1 MSATSPVR
9 PSAVSQA
16 LARDRLGVPSVIMF
30 ALTAAAP
37 LMVVGA
43 LVTTAWGAIGVTG
56 FPLGFLLMAIVLAV
70 FSFGYVAMSRHLT
83 NAGAFYSYIA
93 RGLGKPWGVAG
104 SFVAL
109 LAYNMLQVG
118 LYGIFGASLSDLL
131 KAKFDVNVKWWIVAL
146 VLWVFVAV
154 LGLLRVEV
162 NSRVLAALL
171 ALEVVVVVIFDTVF
185 LANPA
190 GGSVNFDTF
199 TPSSLSGP
207 AVGAVL
213 VTCITAFVGFEAA
226 PVFSEESKR
235 PGRTVAAA
243 TFLGLAVMTAFY
255 AITSWAASVSIGPD
269 KVVQASKDQ
278 GPDLIF
284 NAAAAHMNSAWI
296 VDVGH
301 VLLLTSIAA
310 AALSYH
316 NTVARY
322 TFALGRE
329 RVLPAFFGRTRAR
342 SGAPQAG
349 SIAQTVIGLVVILAY
364 AVFGWDPLV
373 KLFFWLGTTGGLG
386 ILFLITATSL
396 AVIFFFARDRLGES
410 VWTRI
415 VAPILAL
422 AGLGYVI
429 YEALSNYASL
439 LGVDPTSGLRW
450 QLPLSY
456 GVVAVLGLLW
466 ALVLRT
472 SRPRDYEAIG
482 LGAKAVTARGSES
495 GDDSYAAATAL

>member
-43 LVTTAWGAIGVTG
+43 LVTTAWGSIGVTG
-56 FPLGFLLMAIVLAV
+56 FPLGFVLMAIVLAL
-70 FSFGYVAMSRHLT
+70 FSFGYVAMSRHVT

-93 RGLGKPWGVAG
+93 QGLGKPFGVAG

-109 LAYNMLQVG
+109 VAYNMLQVG
-118 LYGIFGASLSDLL
+118 LYGVFGASLSDLL
-131 KAKFDVNVKWWIVAL
+131 KAKFGVSVQWWILAL
-146 VLWVFVAV
+146 ALWLFVAV

-162 NSRVLAALL
+162 NSRVLAVLL
-171 ALEVVVVVIFDTVF
+171 AAEIVIVVIFDVVF
-185 LANPA
+185 LAKPE
-190 GGSVNFDTF
+190 GGSIGFETF
-199 TPSSLSGP
+199 TPSSLAGP

-226 PVFSEESKR
+226 PVFSEEAKS
-235 PGRTVAAA
+235 PGKTVAVA
-243 TFLGLAVMTAFY
+243 TFLGLAVMTVFY

-269 KVVQASKDQ
+269 KVVDASKQQ

-284 NAAAAHMNSAWI
+284 NAAAAHLGSTWI
-296 VDVGH
+296 VDVAH

-310 AALSYH
+310 GALSYH

-329 RVLPAFFGRTRAR
+329 RVLPAFFGHTRAR
-342 SGAPQAG
+342 SGAPKSG
-349 SIAQTVIGLVVILAY
+349 SLAQTAVGLIVIAAY
-364 AVFGWDPLV
+364 ALAGWDPMV
-373 KLFFWLGTTGGLG
+373 QLFFWLGTTGGLG

-396 AVIFFFARDRLGES
+396 AVVFFFGRDLRGENL
-410 VWTRI
+410 WTRI
-415 VAPILAL
+415 VSPILAL
-422 AGLGYVI
+422 LGLAYVI
-429 YEALSNYASL
+429 YQALANYANL
-439 LGVDPTSGLRW
+439 LGVAPTSRLRW

-456 GVVAVLGLLW
+456 GIVAVAGLVW
-466 ALVLRT
+466 AMRLKA
-472 SRPRDYEAIG
+472 SRPRDYKAIG
-482 LGAKAVTARGSES
+482 LGAKAAVARDETTES
-495 GDDSYAAATAL
+495 SYASVSGS

>member
-1 MSATSPVR
+1 
-9 PSAVSQA
+9 
-16 LARDRLGVPSVIMF
+16 MF

-56 FPLGFLLMAIVLAV
+56 FPLGFVLMSVLLAL
-70 FSFGYVAMSRHLT
+70 FSVGYVAMSRHLV

-93 RGLGKPWGVAG
+93 HGLGRPFGVAG

-118 LYGIFGASLSDLL
+118 LYGVFGVSLSELL
-131 KAKFDVNVKWWIVAL
+131 KAKFDVSLQWWILAL
-146 VLWVFVAV
+146 GLWLFVAA

-171 ALEVVVVVIFDTVF
+171 AAEIVIVVIFDVVF

-190 GGSVNFDTF
+190 GGSISFETF

-226 PVFSEESKR
+226 PVFSEEAKR
-235 PGRTVAAA
+235 PGKTVAAA

-255 AITSWAASVSIGPD
+255 AITSWSASVSIGPD
-269 KVVQASKDQ
+269 KVVAASKEQ
-278 GPDLIF
+278 GPDLVF
-284 NAAAAHMNSAWI
+284 NAAAAHLNSAWV
-296 VDVGH
+296 VDVAH

-310 AALSYH
+310 GALSYH

-329 RVLPAFFGRTRAR
+329 HVLPTFFGRTRAR
-342 SGAPQAG
+342 SGAPQAA
-349 SIAQTVIGLVVILAY
+349 SLAQTAVGLVVIAVY
-364 AVFGWDPLV
+364 AVAGWDPLV
-373 KLFFWLGTTGGLG
+373 QLFFWLGTTGGLG

-396 AVIFFFARDRLGES
+396 AVVFFLGRGRRGENL
-410 VWTRI
+410 WTRI
-415 VAPILAL
+415 ISPILAL
-422 AGLGYVI
+422 LGLGYVI
-429 YEALSNYASL
+429 YQALTNYANL
-439 LGVDPTSGLRW
+439 LGVAPTSALRW

-456 GVVAVLGLLW
+456 GIVAVLGLVW
-466 ALVLRT
+466 ALVLKA
-472 SRPRDYEAIG
+472 SRPRGYETIG
-482 LGAKAVTARGSES
+482 LGARAAVARAEAAENSYSPVSGS
-495 GDDSYAAATAL
+495 

>member
-1 MSATSPVR
+1 MSATSPTR

-56 FPLGFLLMAIVLAV
+56 FPLGFVLMSIVLAF

-93 RGLGKPWGVAG
+93 RGLGSPFGVAG

-118 LYGIFGASLSDLL
+118 LYGVFGASLSEVL
-131 KAKFDVNVKWWIVAL
+131 KAKAGISVQWWVLAL
-146 VLWVFVAV
+146 VLWVFVAI

-162 NSRVLAALL
+162 NSRVLAVLL
-171 ALEVVVVVIFDTVF
+171 AAEVVVVVIFDVVF

-190 GGSVNFDTF
+190 GGSISFETF
-199 TPSSLSGP
+199 TPSSLAGP
-207 AVGAVL
+207 ALGAVL
-213 VTCITAFVGFEAA
+213 VTCTTAFVGFEAA
-226 PVFSEESKR
+226 PVFSEEAKS

-255 AITSWAASVSIGPD
+255 AITSWAASVSIGAD
-269 KVVQASKDQ
+269 KVVDASKEQ
-278 GPDLIF
+278 GPDLVF
-284 NAAAAHMNSAWI
+284 NAAAAHLNSAWI
-296 VDVGH
+296 VDVAH

-310 AALSYH
+310 GALSYH

-329 RVLPAFFGRTRAR
+329 RVLPAVFGHTRAR

-349 SIAQTVIGLVVILAY
+349 SLAQSAVGLIVIATFAIA
-364 AVFGWDPLV
+364 GWDPLV
-373 KLFFWLGTTGGLG
+373 QLFFWAGTTGGLG

-396 AVIFFFARDRLGES
+396 AVVRFFSRDRRGES
-410 VWTRI
+410 AWSRLA
-415 VAPILAL
+415 APILAL
-422 AGLGYVI
+422 LGLGWVI
-429 YEALSNYASL
+429 YQALTNYASL
-439 LGVDPTSGLRW
+439 LGVEPTSALRW

-456 GVVAVLGLLW
+456 GIVAALGLVW
-466 ALVLRT
+466 ALVLKM
-472 SRPRDYEAIG
+472 SRPRDYETIG
-482 LGAKAVTARGSES
+482 LGAR
-495 GDDSYAAATAL
+495 AATVRAEAPESPYASVSGS

>member
-1 MSATSPVR
+1 MSATSPTR

-56 FPLGFLLMAIVLAV
+56 FPLGFVLMAVVLAL

-93 RGLGKPWGVAG
+93 QGLGKPLGVAG
-104 SFVAL
+104 SMVAL

-118 LYGIFGASLSDLL
+118 LYGVFGASLSELF
-131 KAKFDVNVKWWIVAL
+131 KAKFGISLQW
-146 VLWVFVAV
+146 WVFALALWLFVAI

-162 NSRVLAALL
+162 NSRVLAVLL
-171 ALEVVVVVIFDTVF
+171 AAEIVVVVIFDVVF

-190 GGSVNFDTF
+190 GGSVNFETF
-199 TPSSLSGP
+199 TPASLSGP

-226 PVFSEESKR
+226 PVFSEEAKR
-235 PGRTVAAA
+235 PGKTVAAA

-269 KVVQASKDQ
+269 KVVAASKEQ
-278 GPDLIF
+278 GPDLVF
-284 NAAAAHMNSAWI
+284 NAAAAHLGSAWI
-296 VDVGH
+296 VDVAH

-310 AALSYH
+310 GALSYH

-349 SIAQTVIGLVVILAY
+349 SLAQTVVGFVVIVAY
-364 AVFGWDPLV
+364 ALAGWDPLV
-373 KLFFWLGTTGGLG
+373 HLFFWLGTTGGLG

-396 AVIFFFARDRLGES
+396 AGIVFFGRDRRGEN
-410 VWTRI
+410 VWTWI

-422 AGLGYVI
+422 VGLGYVI
-429 YEALSNYASL
+429 YQALTNYANL
-439 LGVDPTSGLRW
+439 LGVDPTSALRW
-450 QLPLSY
+450 EFPLAY
-456 GVVAVLGLLW
+456 GIVAVLGLVW
-466 ALVLRT
+466 ALVLRMT
-472 SRPRDYEAIG
+472 RPGVYESIG
-482 LGAKAVTARGSES
+482 LGAKAAVVRAENAPA
-495 GDDSYAAATAL
+495 SYAPASTS